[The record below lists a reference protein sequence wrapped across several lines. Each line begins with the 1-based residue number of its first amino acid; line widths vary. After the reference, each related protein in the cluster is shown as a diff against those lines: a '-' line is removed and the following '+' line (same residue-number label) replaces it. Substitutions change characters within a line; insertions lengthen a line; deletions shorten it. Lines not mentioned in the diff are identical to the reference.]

1 LFLGESVTL
10 MQLAGGALTIGAL
23 ALMSLSS
30 GG

>member
-10 MQLAGGALTIGAL
+10 MQLAGGALTISAL
-23 ALMSLSS
+23 AMMSLSR